1 MAKFWHVLW
10 LTKITDSYSRC
21 IMGIHI
27 GFDAPSSLVVALAMR
42 YAMLRKNYS
51 SEYKLH
57 CEWGTFGV
65 PENLF
70 TDGGKD
76 FRSEHLK
83 QIGFQ
88 LGFECHLRDRPSE
101 GGIEERSFGT
111 INTDFLAGLYG
122 YLGSNIQER
131 PENAE
136 EEACITL
143 RELQLLLVRYIVD
156 NYNQRLDNRSGQTRF
171 QRWEAGLT
179 ALPSVIEKRQLDV
192 CLMKKTRRSIY
203 KGGYVSFENIIYR
216 GEYLAAYAGESII
229 LRFDPRDIS
238 SVFVYRQDSGKE
250 ILLSQAHAIDLE
262 TEQISLE
269 EAKAASRRIRDA
281 GKKISN
287 KSILAEVEDRDNFI
301 KQKKKTKKERKKEEQ
316 SKVHPVYEPPKIN
329 EQIEQIKETPQPQ
342 KRRPRVF
349 NYEQLRRDYDD

>member
-1 MAKFWHVLW
+1 M
-10 LTKITDSYSRC
+10 
-21 IMGIHI
+21 
-27 GFDAPSSLVVALAMR
+27 VVALAMR
-42 YAMLRKNYS
+42 HAVSPKKYT

-57 CEWGTFGV
+57 CEWGTFGI

-101 GGIEERSFGT
+101 GGIEELSFGT
-111 INTDFLAGLYG
+111 INTDFLSGLYG
-122 YLGSNIQER
+122 YFGSNIQQR

-143 RELQLLLVRYIVD
+143 RDLQLLIVRYVVD
-156 NYNQRLDNRSGQTRF
+156 NYNQRLDARSGQTRF
-171 QRWEAGLT
+171 QRWEAGLP
-179 ALPSVIEKRQLDV
+179 ALPSLIDERQLDI

-203 KGGYVSFENIIYR
+203 KGGYVSFENITYR
-216 GEYLAAYAGESII
+216 GEYLSAYAGESVI

-238 SVFVYRQDSGKE
+238 TVFVYRQDSGKE
-250 ILLSQAHAIDLE
+250 VLLSQAHAIDLE

-269 EAKAASRRIRDA
+269 EAKAASRKIRDA
-281 GKKISN
+281 GKQISN
-287 KSILAEVEDRDNFI
+287 KSILAEVRDRDIFI
-301 KQKKKTKKERKKEEQ
+301 KQKKKSHKERKKEEQ
-316 SKVHPVYEPPKIN
+316 AQVHPVYEHPKIH
-329 EQIEQIKETPQPQ
+329 EPVQQTQETPQPQ

-349 NYEQLRRDYDD
+349 DYEQLRRDYDD